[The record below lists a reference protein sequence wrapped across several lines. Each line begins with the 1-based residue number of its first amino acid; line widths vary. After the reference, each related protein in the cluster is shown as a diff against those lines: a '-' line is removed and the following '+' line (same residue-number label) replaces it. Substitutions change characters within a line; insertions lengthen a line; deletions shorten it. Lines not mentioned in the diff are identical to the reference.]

1 MIGKTVWAKFGNNS
15 FRCGTVIEERME
27 DKWKFVRID
36 WIDDHGFEM
45 DRQRLINLRG
55 QDFRSDWSRVDKVH
69 LFDKQEFLN
78 KINKL

>member
-1 MIGKTVWAKFGNNS
+1 MIGKTVWAKFGNNG

-27 DKWKFVRID
+27 DKWKFVRVD
-36 WIDDHGFEM
+36 WIEDHGFEM

-55 QDFRSDWSRVDKVH
+55 EDFRSDWSRADKVH
-69 LFDKQEFLN
+69 VFDKQEFLN